1 MDNLAPKE
9 IADEE
14 MINQAFHELLND
26 YLNTKHRKK
35 VEIITKAFNFANQ
48 AHKGIK
54 RRSGE
59 PYIMHPI
66 AVASIVCDE
75 IGLGSTS
82 ICAALLHDVVEDTD
96 YTVEDIENIFGPK
109 IAQIVDGLT
118 KISGGIF
125 GDRASAQ
132 AENFKK
138 LLLTMSN
145 DIRVILIKIADRL
158 HNMRTLGSMLPNKQ
172 YKIAGETLYIY
183 APLANRLGLY
193 KIKTELENLSFK
205 YEHPE
210 EYAEIEEKLN
220 ATAAE
225 RDKVFN
231 DFTAPIRTQLD
242 KMGLKYRI
250 LARVKSIYSI
260 WNKMQTKHVPFE
272 EIYDLLAVRIIFEP
286 RNEEEEL
293 NDCFDIYVSISKIY
307 KPHPDRLRDW
317 VSHPKANGYQALH
330 VTLMGNNGQWIEVQI
345 RSERMNDVAE
355 QGFAAHWKYKEG
367 GGSEDEGELEKWL
380 RTIKEILD
388 DPQPD
393 AIDFL
398 DTIKLNLFASEI
410 FVFTPKG
417 ELKTMPQNS
426 TALDFAFSLHTD
438 IGSHCIGAKVN
449 HKLVPLSHKLQSGDQ
464 VEILT
469 SKSQRVQ
476 PQWEVFATTA
486 RARAKIAAILR
497 KERKANQKIGEEIL
511 SEFLKKEEVRPE
523 EAVIE
528 KLRKLHNAKNE
539 EELLAA
545 IGSKAIVLGE
555 ADKNELKE
563 KQTSNWKKYLTFSFG
578 NSKEKQEEKEPQEKE
593 KINPKE
599 VLKLT
604 EESLQKKYIMAEC
617 CHPIPGDDVLGY
629 VDENDRIIIHKRQCP
644 VAAKL
649 KSSYGNRILAT
660 EWDTHKELSFLVY
673 IYIKGIDSMGLV
685 NEVTQVISRQLNV
698 NIRKLTIE
706 TEDGIFEGKIQLWV
720 HDVDDVK
727 TICNNLKKIQNIK
740 QVSRVE
746 E

>member
-1 MDNLAPKE
+1 MEENISQKE
-9 IADEE
+9 KEKAEEE
-14 MINQAFHELLND
+14 MIEQAFQELLND
-26 YLNTKHRKK
+26 YLATKHRKR

-66 AVASIVCDE
+66 AVAKIVCNE

-82 ICAALLHDVVEDTD
+82 ICSALLHDVVEDTD

-138 LLLTMSN
+138 LLLTMSD

-172 YKIAGETLYIY
+172 FKIAGETLYIY

-210 EYAEIEEKLN
+210 EYHEIEEKLE
-220 ATAAE
+220 ATAVE

-231 DFTAPIRTQLD
+231 EFTAPIRAQLD

-286 RNEEEEL
+286 HNIEEEL

-417 ELKTMPQNS
+417 DLKTMPQNS

-476 PQWEVFATTA
+476 ILDQIMLPCIAEPRPEVSPYAPKMITMKIDPDRIREVIGKGGSVIQKIVADTG
-486 RARAKIAAILR
+486 AKIDIDDDGTIHIASADAA
-497 KERKANQKIGEEIL
+497 AC
-511 SEFLKKEEVRPE
+511 
-523 EAVIE
+523 
-528 KLRKLHNAKNE
+528 
-539 EELLAA
+539 
-545 IGSKAIVLGE
+545 
-555 ADKNELKE
+555 D
-563 KQTSNWKKYLTFSFG
+563 
-578 NSKEKQEEKEPQEKE
+578 
-593 KINPKE
+593 
-599 VLKLT
+599 
-604 EESLQKKYIMAEC
+604 
-617 CHPIPGDDVLGY
+617 
-629 VDENDRIIIHKRQCP
+629 
-644 VAAKL
+644 AAKKCIDDIVFVPEVGKL
-649 KSSYGNRILAT
+649 YYGRVVRLMQFGAFVEIAPGK
-660 EWDTHKELSFLVY
+660 D
-673 IYIKGIDSMGLV
+673 GLV
-685 NEVTQVISRQLNV
+685 HIS
-698 NIRKLTIE
+698 KL
-706 TEDGIFEGKIQLWV
+706 D
-720 HDVDDVK
+720 
-727 TICNNLKKIQNIK
+727 KK
-740 QVSRVE
+740 RVE
-746 E
+746 KVEDVVTVGDMIWVKFMEIDEKGRWNLSRKDALLEIEAQQAAAAKEQ